1 MSTNGSA
8 APFKRPNLSWQPSP
22 EDAWYYKTP
31 ATRENPLYTTFV
43 RPWLGHSDDPTFARY
58 DLPWSP
64 REQAL
69 RSDPRWNVTERRAY
83 LDGGAS
89 DKGKPRAWVFYQ
101 VRGLNVASSSV
112 AQGHAQLMHLAA
124 IVWRQVWEAKKPTR
138 DPRADICYC
147 HGISELLNALWHSNA
162 SRSD

>member
-8 APFKRPNLSWQPSP
+8 APFRRPKLSWQPSP
-22 EDAWYYKTP
+22 EDAWYYQTP
-31 ATRENPLYTTFV
+31 VARENPLYTTFV

-101 VRGLNVASSSV
+101 VRGLGCRVGWRCTSECTSHAPACDRLASGLGGQEAYTRPSS
-112 AQGHAQLMHLAA
+112 
-124 IVWRQVWEAKKPTR
+124 R
-138 DPRADICYC
+138 Y
-147 HGISELLNALWHSNA
+147 LLLPWHQ
-162 SRSD
+162 